1 MSSMNDNFSFNRFW
15 AYFTKL
21 LVERWQTNKMRLAIL
36 FGSIAMIELWI
47 AFATYSKSSSSTDKA
62 VDILLVVFVIVLF
75 ILGAMSASEM
85 LSGAQ
90 RKAER
95 ISALTFPVTPFENWL
110 ARWIICIPLFLVCFL
125 VCLYLADGLR
135 VLLFGML
142 YPQIELKF
150 IPLWGDSEST
160 YNFAAAIWL
169 SYFAC
174 TAIYSLGSVFFVKR
188 ALLKTTLSLFLL
200 YWIMGFLPFFFIFKH
215 SLLTSSYGESILI
228 WYSWLSVLFVWWLS
242 YLCFKDME
250 VVDSAALTRTKL
262 WVVGYFVL
270 TFLLLCAGALIPF
283 SQSDE
288 PKKIV
293 EDRIFVYLD
302 RTTEKRIAPVSII
315 MYDATN
321 RADKNIGS
329 SLRLAVEVNVVSD
342 ASQCSVIYPEQ
353 LITVKQK
360 GDTLYYALSDSL
372 EDGDFSRLEFLN
384 GPDGDANSREA
395 DDIGQMPYLIKGAD
409 GKVRTA
415 IDQNYTNDKKVRII
429 VNTLPGTLRV
439 KQWGRQRTLLGA
451 GDMKNVTVEGGDEL
465 ILTSKVRVDN
475 LTVKGKSSIDFGDA
489 YINKMVLKS
498 IGGDEYD
505 RSINVNLKAG
515 NKGLVNLMVINGSAS
530 VDGLTDVRCKRI
542 ELTPTKDRKMN
553 MEIRGIWH
561 KTVIQGNE

>member
-1 MSSMNDNFSFNRFW
+1 MNDNFCFSRFC

-21 LVERWQTNKMRLAIL
+21 MVERWQANRMRLAIL

-47 AFATYSKSSSSTDKA
+47 AFGTYGKNSPSTDRA
-62 VDILLVVFVIVLF
+62 VDVLLVIFVIILF
-75 ILGAMSASEM
+75 VSGAIFASEM

-95 ISALTFPVTPFENWL
+95 ISALTFPVTPFESWL
-110 ARWIICIPLFLVCFL
+110 ARWVICIPLFLVCFL
-125 VCLYLADGLR
+125 VCVYVVDGLR
-135 VLLFGML
+135 VLFFGAL
-142 YPQIELKF
+142 YPQIELKL
-150 IPLWGDSEST
+150 IPLWADSGST

-169 SYFAC
+169 SYFSC
-174 TAIYSLGSVFFVKR
+174 TAIYALGSVFFVKR
-188 ALLKTTLSLFLL
+188 AMLKTTLFLFLL
-200 YWIMGFLPFFFIFKH
+200 YWTMGFLPFFFISKH
-215 SLLTSSYGESILI
+215 SILTSPYGEPLLT
-228 WYSWLSVLFVWWLS
+228 WYAWLSVLFVWWLS
-242 YLCFKDME
+242 YQCFKDME
-250 VVDSAALTRTKL
+250 VVDGVAITRAKT
-262 WVVGYFVL
+262 WVLGYFAL
-270 TFLLLCAGALIPF
+270 TFLLLCAGALLPF
-283 SQSDE
+283 SQND
-288 PKKIV
+288 KATDIV

-342 ASQCSVIYPEQ
+342 VSQCSVIYPEQ

-372 EDGDFSRLEFLN
+372 EEDDFSRLECLN

-395 DDIGQMPYLIKGAD
+395 GDIGQMPYLIKGAD

-429 VNTLPGTLRV
+429 VNTLPGTLLV

-451 GDMKNVTVEGGDEL
+451 GDMKNVTVEGGEEL

-489 YINKMVLKS
+489 YVNKMVLKS
-498 IGGDEYD
+498 IGDDEYN
-505 RSINVNLKAG
+505 RPMNVNLKAG
-515 NKGLVNLMVINGSAS
+515 NKGLVNLMVINSSAS

-542 ELTPTKDRKMN
+542 ELTPAKDRKMN
-553 MEIRGIWH
+553 VEIRGVWH

>member
-1 MSSMNDNFSFNRFW
+1 MNDNFCFSRFC

-21 LVERWQTNKMRLAIL
+21 MVERWQANRMRLAIL

-47 AFATYSKSSSSTDKA
+47 AFGTYGKNSPSTDRA
-62 VDILLVVFVIVLF
+62 VDVLLVIFVIILF
-75 ILGAMSASEM
+75 VSGAIFASEM

-110 ARWIICIPLFLVCFL
+110 ARWIICLPLFLVCFL
-125 VCLYLADGLR
+125 VCVYVVDGLR
-135 VLLFGML
+135 VFLFGML
-142 YPQIELKF
+142 YPQIEFKF

-160 YNFAAAIWL
+160 CDFTAAIWL

-188 ALLKTTLSLFLL
+188 AMLKTTLFLFLL
-200 YWIMGFLPFFFIFKH
+200 YWTMGFLPFFFISKH
-215 SLLTSSYGESILI
+215 SILTSPYGEPLLT
-228 WYSWLSVLFVWWLS
+228 WYAWLSVLFVWWLS
-242 YLCFKDME
+242 YQCFRDME
-250 VVDSAALTRTKL
+250 VVDGIAITRAKA
-262 WVVGYFVL
+262 WVLGYFVL
-270 TFLLLCAGALIPF
+270 TFLLLCAGALFPF
-283 SQSDE
+283 SQSDK

-372 EDGDFSRLEFLN
+372 GEDDFSRLECLN

-415 IDQNYTNDKKVRII
+415 IDHNYTNDKKVRII
-429 VNTLPGTLRV
+429 VNTLPGTLWV

-451 GDMKNVTVEGGDEL
+451 GDMKNVTVEGGEEL

-475 LTVKGKSSIDFGDA
+475 LTVKGKSSIDIGDA

-498 IGGDEYD
+498 IGDDEYN
-505 RSINVNLKAG
+505 RPMNVNLKAG
-515 NKGLVNLMVINGSAS
+515 NKGLVNLMVINSSAS

-542 ELTPTKDRKMN
+542 ELTPAKDRKMN
-553 MEIRGIWH
+553 VEIRGIWH

>member
-1 MSSMNDNFSFNRFW
+1 MNDNFSFNRFW

-36 FGSIAMIELWI
+36 FGGIAMIELWI

-110 ARWIICIPLFLVCFL
+110 ARWIICLPLFLVCFL

-135 VLLFGML
+135 VLLVGML

-228 WYSWLSVLFVWWLS
+228 WYSWLSVIFVWWLS

-270 TFLLLCAGALIPF
+270 TFLLLCAGALIPV

-384 GPDGDANSREA
+384 GPDG
-395 DDIGQMPYLIKGAD
+395 
-409 GKVRTA
+409 KVRTA

-429 VNTLPGTLRV
+429 VNTLPGTLWV
-439 KQWGRQRTLLGA
+439 KQWDRQRTLLGA
-451 GDMKNVTVEGGDEL
+451 GDMKNVTVEGGEEL

-475 LTVKGKSSIDFGDA
+475 LTVKGKSSIDLGDA

-498 IGGDEYD
+498 IGDDEYN
-505 RSINVNLKAG
+505 RPMNVNLKAG
-515 NKGLVNLMVINGSAS
+515 NKGLVNLMVINSSAS

-542 ELTPTKDRKMN
+542 ELTPAKDRKMN
-553 MEIRGIWH
+553 IEIRGIWH